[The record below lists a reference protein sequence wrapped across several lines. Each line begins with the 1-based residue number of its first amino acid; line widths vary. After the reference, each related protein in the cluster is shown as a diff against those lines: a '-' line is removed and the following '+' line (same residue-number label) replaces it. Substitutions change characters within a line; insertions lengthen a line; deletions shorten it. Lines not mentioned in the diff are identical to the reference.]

1 MNSILKKFRQ
11 SDAFNKENRIPY
23 TKAIVLMSLFT
34 FTFLGAEF
42 LFVDMISDTVSGDRS
57 VTAQNYALGISVI
70 GFVLYP
76 LFCRVCKGRL
86 RSAAAVGAA
95 ILSVACLFVISR
107 HSTYMLTMCM
117 GFLLF
122 LILGAFG
129 SAVFFKSLCLLD
141 NNTYL
146 ARLVGVSYMLGALLQ
161 IANNNLIHTAAFE
174 AGVLSAF
181 ILLLA
186 FVLIRAENNSI
197 VPACPKEKPNGHT
210 AENKNSSFAIAVI
223 LIFFVALLTCI
234 FSTLDNA
241 VTLYHANGVVN
252 IGQWPRI
259 LLALSGLLAGF
270 LFDMAGRKYMS
281 MIMYCVMILSAICLV
296 VLQFSGPFTA
306 GLIIFYLSAGFFA
319 VFFTASFMEIAR
331 YTKMPELW
339 AGLGRAVNNLVAAA
353 ITGGSLALLDSG
365 NNIAITTIELILF
378 VLASVAAFIYTNMRR
393 SFFEKPNAKDR
404 DKLSDSERLQKLS
417 EQFSLTPREAEVFG
431 LLVNTEDGLQTIAD
445 NLYVSRRTLERYVSA
460 LYEKTGTKSRVGLVS
475 LYNSI

>member
-1 MNSILKKFRQ
+1 MNSILKRIRQ
-11 SDAFNKENRIPY
+11 SDAFNQENRIPRA
-23 TKAIVLMSLFT
+23 KAVLLMSLFT

-42 LFVDMISDTVSGDRS
+42 LFVDMISHTVSGDRS
-57 VTAQNYALGISVI
+57 VAAQNYALGISVI

-76 LFCRVCKGRL
+76 LFCRLCKGKL
-86 RSAAAVGAA
+86 QSAVTVGAA
-95 ILSVACLFVISR
+95 LLSVVCLFVICR
-107 HSTYMLTMCM
+107 HSTYTRTMCM
-117 GFLLF
+117 GLLLF
-122 LILGAFG
+122 PILGAFG
-129 SAVFFKSLCLLD
+129 SAVFCKSLCLLED
-141 NNTYL
+141 NTYL

-161 IANNNLIHTAAFE
+161 IANNNLVHTATLE
-174 AGVLSAF
+174 AGILSAF

-186 FVLIRAENNSI
+186 VTLMRAESNSI
-197 VPACPKEKPNGHT
+197 VPAFSKEKTDKDAGESEKNGL
-210 AENKNSSFAIAVI
+210 KIAVVLI
-223 LIFFVALLTCI
+223 LFVALLTCI

-259 LLALSGLLAGF
+259 LLALSGLFAGF
-270 LFDMAGRKYMS
+270 LFDIAERKYMS
-281 MIMYCVMILSAICLV
+281 MVMYCVMLLSAICLV
-296 VLQFSGPFTA
+296 ILQFSGPFTA

-331 YTKMPELW
+331 YTKTPELW
-339 AGLGRAVNNLVAAA
+339 AGLGRAVNNLIAAA
-353 ITGGSLALLDSG
+353 ITGGSLALLNAGDP
-365 NNIAITTIELILF
+365 IVITTIELVLF

-393 SFFEKPNAKDR
+393 SFFEKPDAKDKNR
-404 DKLSDSERLQKLS
+404 LSDSERLQKLS

-460 LYEKTGTKSRVGLVS
+460 LYEKTGTRSRVGLVS